1 MLEFVAA
8 LFLHVAP
15 NERAWATTVVGYLR
29 ARRHEFATGDSFR
42 RRFSNSLAY
51 YQILIRT
58 VNAEMTRLVEEDKRE
73 SEEEAELDSRTPI
86 HERTYI
92 NAQNKP
98 SLTSATHSH
107 ETISEG
113 SSVDPIDR
121 PSAYLRSRCP
131 LCFGGNHTDS
141 ARAQLI
147 VCIDG
152 NFQIKRIR
160 DKDRRAGYEG
170 VTGSHDPPIIS
181 PSTIILS
188 REYLEHW
195 EKKVLA
201 TRPEQVSRSGRKRKA
216 NETTEDDT
224 ADPQEADKVEA
235 GLHAPNS
242 TYDAC
247 QQSFIAADEDRIKA
261 STQYFEDTGMMA
273 LLCRH
278 DAPIALA
285 SLWTAGEKQFYTFAL
300 IETLLNHLPQHWR
313 VGILYDIGCQMDRT
327 LKKWNFVPEWIP
339 RLDWGVSIFH
349 AYGHQWACQL
359 WYHPR
364 KSEIWGL
371 SDGEGCERFWSAL
384 RKLIPG
390 LRVTGYHRRLFILD
404 LQVEHIDEGKWV
416 GMGKWLQDRVDRTQ
430 RRLEEAEKKLG
441 DRSITYLL
449 DQFKAQREY
458 HSQPISRQSQ
468 TKGTRAIEQILAL
481 TATLDTQK
489 ANLND
494 LVAEGNDLALDN
506 SSASALVQTE
516 WQEKI
521 KSLKVAIKNLQVSI
535 KKKTDEL
542 RLSDRASAAELR
554 KLKSDKWVNTQLNLR
569 VLREQLLKKLRAR
582 KFELASLDRAN
593 SSRILDQRTKAHV
606 EKAVKHRSGGIQETV
621 RKYNERIK
629 QLILLRGKN
638 GIRKDA
644 YVPPLLTMEGL
655 YKLDVDQDIWEDSPG
670 DIADF
675 PGGVVPPWLA
685 DPLVKEGIQLSQE
698 VSSCYQ
704 ELERCKGEHAN
715 LRAWFCEEYD
725 AAYDLFLA
733 SSDDEV
739 SYFALLRV
747 HELYDWLMMWKK
759 HMVEVPLAENAPSWD
774 NVRVPFA
781 LQKHSACRA
790 AAAHRLAHLAS
801 KEPHEAHEADDS
813 SDDDD
818 DGELE
823 EDVEAQ
829 DTAFF
834 LAIDQAVA
842 ITEDN

>member
-1 MLEFVAA
+1 MC
-8 LFLHVAP
+8 
-15 NERAWATTVVGYLR
+15 N
-29 ARRHEFATGDSFR
+29 
-42 RRFSNSLAY
+42 
-51 YQILIRT
+51 
-58 VNAEMTRLVEEDKRE
+58 
-73 SEEEAELDSRTPI
+73 
-86 HERTYI
+86 
-92 NAQNKP
+92 
-98 SLTSATHSH
+98 
-107 ETISEG
+107 
-113 SSVDPIDR
+113 
-121 PSAYLRSRCP
+121 
-131 LCFGGNHTDS
+131 
-141 ARAQLI
+141 RAQLI

-160 DKDRRAGYEG
+160 DKDRRAGHEG
-170 VTGSHDPPIIS
+170 ETGTHDPPIIS

-195 EKKVLA
+195 ERRILA
-201 TRPEQVSRSGRKRKA
+201 MRPVRPSRSGQKRKV
-216 NETTEDDT
+216 NETTEDDA
-224 ADPQEADKVEA
+224 ADPQEDDRVEA
-235 GLHAPNS
+235 GLRAPNS

-261 STQYFEDTGMMA
+261 STKYFEDTGMMA
-273 LLCRH
+273 MLCRH

-285 SLWTAGEKQFYTFAL
+285 SLWTAGEKQFYVFAL
-300 IETLLNHLPQHWR
+300 IETLLNHLPHHWR

-327 LKKWNFVPEWIP
+327 LKKWNFVPEWLP
-339 RLDWGVSIFH
+339 RLYWGVSIFH

-364 KSEIWGL
+364 KSELWGL

-416 GMGKWLQDRVDRTQ
+416 GLGKWLQDRVDRTQ
-430 RRLEEAEKKLG
+430 CRLEEAEKKLG
-441 DRSITYLL
+441 DRSITSLL

-458 HSQPISRQSQ
+458 HSQPILRQSQ
-468 TKGTRAIEQILAL
+468 TKGARAIERILAQS
-481 TATLDTQK
+481 ATLDAQR
-489 ANLND
+489 ANLKD
-494 LVAEGNDLALDN
+494 LVEEGNDLAQDD
-506 SSASALVQTE
+506 SPASMLVQME

-521 KSLKVAIKNLQVSI
+521 KSLKNAIKCLETSI

-542 RLSDRASAAELR
+542 RLSDRASAVELK

-582 KFELASLDRAN
+582 KFELATLDRAN

-606 EKAVKHRSGGIQETV
+606 EKAVKHRSGGVEATV
-621 RKYNERIK
+621 RKYNERVK
-629 QLILLRGKN
+629 QLFLLRGRG

-655 YKLDVDQDIWEDSPG
+655 YKLDVDQDIWEDSRG
-670 DIADF
+670 DIAEF

-685 DPLVKEGIQLSQE
+685 DPSVKEGIRLSQE
-698 VSSCYQ
+698 VISCRQ
-704 ELERCKGEHAN
+704 ELERCKAEHAN
-715 LRAWFCEEYD
+715 LRTWFCEEYN

-747 HELYDWLMMWKK
+747 HQLYDWLMMWKK
-759 HMVEVPLAENAPSWD
+759 HMVQVPVAAGAPSWD
-774 NVRVPFA
+774 NVRSPLA
-781 LQKHSACRA
+781 LQKHSSCR
-790 AAAHRLAHLAS
+790 AAAHRLTQLAS
-801 KEPHEAHEADDS
+801 KDPHEAREADES
-813 SDDDD
+813 SDDDE

-823 EDVEAQ
+823 DDAEAQ
-829 DTAFF
+829 DAAFF

-842 ITEDN
+842 VPEDHED